1 MDDLKKVISALVSV
15 VLLVVVLIVA
25 WPLFLALIII
35 IVGVMIWM
43 MWQAKVVFTQAARVY
58 PTEDDSDQL
67 SDDIEHPNSHMDV
80 IEVEYQEKEIK

>member
-1 MDDLKKVISALVSV
+1 MDDLKKVVSALVSV

-25 WPLFLALIII
+25 WPLFLALILI

-43 MWQAKVVFTQAARVY
+43 MWQAKVVFTQAASVY
-58 PTEDDSDQL
+58 PSESNNDQV